1 MGALGAPSPPLPPAH
16 HLRLR
21 DRWIAWVLRF
31 HRLVLILAVVVTAFA
46 GWQASRLHIDSDL
59 RSLLPAGDPVL
70 VSLDRIEASF
80 GALGSVNIV
89 VQDGTPEQRHA
100 FADELAARIGES
112 TLVRDVEYR
121 LRSEFFAD
129 HALYYFSDAEM
140 EQLAELVSAWTHYEL
155 CKSEPD
161 ICLEP
166 PDAGAPDALQK
177 FVQDMQRRA
186 SGRTHFRDYFEREG
200 IAALVLL
207 VHPTHASSDLDFSQ
221 RVTAEM
227 RATVTEVHAKPGA
240 AWAGS
245 AMRWNIVG
253 PYIVKADEKATI
265 SEDMLKS
272 GLFGFLGVLA
282 ILYLLLRSGRA
293 VFTLMA
299 PLVCGVVWSMAFTQL
314 VLGHLNTLTSLIST
328 VVMGMGI
335 DAGIHFLLRVREEQ
349 AGVSDDEA
357 ITRAFGGL
365 IIPLLVASGTT
376 LGAFAVMASSAF
388 PVFQEFGLIA
398 GSGVALCLLAMVTVY
413 PAALCLT
420 GVKRISRRTTEGGED
435 AAPSASLL
443 RGMRRALQR
452 RPETA
457 DLLSMAVL
465 RRPGL
470 VLVIV
475 VLLSGVAGYG
485 ARRVQFENNGRELQS
500 DRTRALAESDIFLI
514 SEIFGRDIHAGILVV
529 DTLEQARAVLA
540 NGRADHAA
548 RQAAG
553 DPTTVAELF
562 GAPDLLPDPAIDVAK
577 RRQAI
582 AAITEDVPE
591 ATWERLEKRAA
602 DQEATAEGLSP
613 EEARRLQR
621 MLKAEPVTVERLPS
635 ALLDKLRSA
644 DDRHAVYAYPNFD
657 AADIGKGVEFMAE
670 TTTYTR
676 ALAPQ
681 SDASEPVFVGE
692 TTVYALMYRMM
703 LREAPYVLGASAT
716 LIALLVLLQLRSIGQ
731 TLRTL
736 LPLALG
742 MLWLV
747 GLMGLLDVRFTL
759 FNIPILPAILGI
771 GVDNGVYLTDRIR
784 RLHGEPGGLANAL
797 GGTGAAILAATATT
811 VMGFAAFMI
820 ADNGGLR
827 GIGALAVMGI
837 SIAAITALLV
847 LPSLAALS
855 RPRR

>member
-1 MGALGAPSPPLPPAH
+1 MPPARN
-16 HLRLR
+16 LRLR

-31 HRLVLILAVVVTAFA
+31 HRLVLVLAVVLTALA
-46 GWQASRLHIDSDL
+46 GWLASRLHIDSDL
-59 RSLLPAGDPVL
+59 RSLLPTGDPVL
-70 VSLDRIEASF
+70 VSLDRIETSF
-80 GALGSVNIV
+80 GALGSVNV
-89 VQDGTPEQRHA
+89 VVKDGTPEQRHA
-100 FADELAARIGES
+100 FADELAATLGRS

-121 LRSEFFAD
+121 LRSEFFTD
-129 HALYYFSDAEM
+129 HALYYFTDAEM
-140 EQLAELVSAWTHYEL
+140 ERLTELVSAWTHYEL
-155 CKSEPD
+155 CKAEPD
-161 ICLEP
+161 ICL
-166 PDAGAPDALQK
+166 DAPDEAAPEALQK
-177 FVQDMQRRA
+177 FVREMQDQA
-186 SGRTHFRDYFEREG
+186 SGRTHFRDYFERDG
-200 IAALVLL
+200 IDALVLL
-207 VHPTHASSDLDFSQ
+207 VHPTQASSDLDFSQ
-221 RVTAEM
+221 RVSAEM
-227 RATVTEVHAKPGA
+227 RSTVAAVHEKPEA
-240 AWAGS
+240 PWAGS
-245 AMRWNIVG
+245 AMTWNIVG
-253 PYIVKADEKATI
+253 PYIVKADERATI

-272 GLFGFLGVLA
+272 GLFGVFGVIA

-293 VFTLMA
+293 VWTLMV

-349 AGVSDDEA
+349 AGVSDNEA

-365 IIPLLVASGTT
+365 IAPLLVASGTT

-388 PVFQEFGLIA
+388 PAFHEFGLIA

-413 PAALCLT
+413 PAALCMT
-420 GVKRISRRTTEGGED
+420 GVKRIVRRTEWGEAD

-457 DLLSMAVL
+457 DLLAMAVL

-470 VLVIV
+470 VLMLV
-475 VLLSGVAGYG
+475 VLVSGVAGYG
-485 ARRVQFENNGRELQS
+485 ARRAQFENNGRELQS
-500 DRTRALAESDIFLI
+500 DRTRAQVESDIFLI
-514 SEIFGRDIHAGILVV
+514 SEIFGRDIHAAILVV
-529 DTLEQARAVLA
+529 DSLEQARAVLSHA
-540 NGRADHAA
+540 RAEQAEGS
-548 RQAAG
+548 AAG
-553 DPTTVAELF
+553 TTTVAELF
-562 GAPDLLPDPAIDVAK
+562 GAPDLLPDPTIDVAK
-577 RRQAI
+577 RKEAI

-591 ATWERLEKRAA
+591 ATWERLEKRAEQREQA
-602 DQEATAEGLSP
+602 RASGLSS
-613 EEARRLQR
+613 EDARRLQR
-621 MLKAEPVTVERLPS
+621 MLKAEPVTVDRLPP
-635 ALLDKLRSA
+635 ALLDRLRSA
-644 DDRHAVYAYPNFD
+644 DGKFAVHAYPNFD
-657 AADIGKGVEFMAE
+657 AADIGKGALFMAE
-670 TTTYTR
+670 TMTYTQPLGVQR
-676 ALAPQ
+676 EVA
-681 SDASEPVFVGE
+681 PVFVGE

-703 LREAPYVLGASAT
+703 LREAPYVLGASVA
-716 LIALLVLLQLRSIGQ
+716 LIAFLVVLQLRSIGQ
-731 TLRTL
+731 TLLTL

-759 FNIPILPAILGI
+759 FNIPILPAIIGI

-837 SIAAITALLV
+837 SIAAITAILV

-855 RPRR
+855 RPRS

>member
-1 MGALGAPSPPLPPAH
+1 LPPAR

-31 HRLVLILAVVVTAFA
+31 HRLVLVLAVVVTVLA
-46 GWQASRLHIDSDL
+46 GWLASRLHIDSDL

-89 VQDGTPEQRHA
+89 VKDGTLEQRHA
-100 FADELAARIGES
+100 FADELATRLATSE
-112 TLVRDVEYR
+112 LVRDVEYR

-129 HALYYFSDAEM
+129 HALYYFSDVEM
-140 EQLAELVSAWTHYEL
+140 EQLTDLVSAWTHYEL
-155 CKSEPD
+155 CKAEPD
-161 ICLEP
+161 VCLSP
-166 PDAGAPDALQK
+166 PDPAAPEALQT
-177 FVQDMQRRA
+177 FVRDLQSRA
-186 SGRTHFRDYFEREG
+186 AERTQFRDYFEREG
-200 IAALVLL
+200 IPALVVL
-207 VHPTHASSDLDFSQ
+207 VHPTQASSDLIFSQ
-221 RVTAEM
+221 RVAAEM
-227 RATVTEVHAKPGA
+227 RATVAEVHAKPGTP
-240 AWAGS
+240 WAGS
-245 AMRWNIVG
+245 AMTWNIVG
-253 PYIVKADEKATI
+253 PYIVKADERATI

-272 GLFGFLGVLA
+272 GLFGALGVIV

-293 VFTLMA
+293 VFTLMV

-335 DAGIHFLLRVREEQ
+335 DAGIHFLMRVREEQ
-349 AGVSDDEA
+349 AGVSDNEA

-365 IIPLLVASGTT
+365 IAPLLVASGTT

-388 PVFQEFGLIA
+388 PAFQEFGLIA

-413 PAALCLT
+413 PAALCMA
-420 GVKRISRRTTEGGED
+420 GVKRIVRRTERGEAD

-465 RRPGL
+465 RRPGV
-470 VLVIV
+470 VLAIV

-485 ARRVQFENNGRELQS
+485 ARRVQFQNNGRELQS
-500 DRTRALAESDIFLI
+500 DRTRAQVEADIFLI
-514 SEIFGRDIHAGILVV
+514 SEIFGRDIHAGLLVV
-529 DTLEQARAVLA
+529 DTLEQARAVLGHA
-540 NGRADHAA
+540 RADHAA
-548 RQAAG
+548 RLAAG
-553 DPTTVAELF
+553 TTTVAELF
-562 GAPDLLPDPAIDVAK
+562 GAPDLLPDPAIDVEK
-577 RRQAI
+577 RKQAI
-582 AAITEDVPE
+582 AAITEDLPE
-591 ATWERLEKRAA
+591 STWERLDKRAA
-602 DQEATAEGLSP
+602 DREQAAAKAEGLST
-613 EEARRLQR
+613 EDARRLQR
-621 MLKAEPVTVERLPS
+621 MLKAEPVTVERLPP
-635 ALLDKLRSA
+635 ALQGKLRSA
-644 DDRHAVYAYPNFD
+644 DGKFAIHAYPNFD

-670 TTTYTR
+670 TTTYTQP
-676 ALAPQ
+676 LGAPGE
-681 SDASEPVFVGE
+681 ASVFVGE

-703 LREAPYVLGASAT
+703 LLEAPYVLGASAA
-716 LIALLVLLQLRSIGQ
+716 LIAILVLLQLRSVGQ
-731 TLRTL
+731 TLLTL

-759 FNIPILPAILGI
+759 FNIPILPVILGI

-784 RLHGEPGGLANAL
+784 RLKGEPGGLASAL

-837 SIAAITALLV
+837 SIAAITAILV
-847 LPSLAALS
+847 LPSLAALTS
-855 RPRR
+855 PRR